1 MIMTDTMT
9 ERAPHKPLR
18 LWPGMLAAAVQFVGI
33 LVAIVYPPA
42 ADLGLLA
49 CAVGALVIILWWL
62 FFSRAR
68 WFERLGVIALLAA
81 VIFAARPLM
90 DKSIL
95 GAGMGVMFPAMSVML
110 MCLTFVIAV
119 IVSRSLARTSRYVV
133 VVAALL
139 LGCGFWAL
147 LRTDGIKNSGGP
159 QLKWRW
165 IPTAEER
172 LLARGADE
180 PTAPPPAPVAPAEVP
195 KAPAATKTVDE
206 KSAPPATPAA
216 AKVEPVRPPVPES
229 PAEWP
234 GFRGPARDGL
244 VRGVRISTDWSASPP
259 VELWHRGIGPG
270 WSSFAVRGDFLY
282 TQEQR
287 GNDEIVAC
295 YKVST
300 GEPVW
305 RHRDPVRF
313 YESNGGAGPRG
324 TPTLDNGRV
333 YSFGATGILNVLD
346 ERTGAVVWS
355 HNVATDTKTKVPMW
369 GFSSSPLIAEGKVIV
384 AAAGTLAGYDL
395 GTGKLQWSGP
405 ARGMSYSSPQRVTIN
420 GVEQVLL
427 LTTPGVISV
436 SPADGKVLWEHAWDG
451 GAIVQPAQ
459 TPDGDILINAIS
471 PTGGQGMRRLA
482 VSQGSGGWAVQ
493 ERWTSTGLKPYFNDF
508 VLHKGYAF
516 GFDGN
521 ILSCID
527 LADGARKWKG
537 GRFGAGQ
544 MLLLPDQDVLLVV
557 SEDGELALVSATP
570 DQFKELGRFPGIE
583 GKTWNHPVLVHD
595 VLLVRN
601 GEEMAA
607 FRLALAD
614 R

>member
-1 MIMTDTMT
+1 MD
-9 ERAPHKPLR
+9 RDLRNPLR
-18 LWPGMLAAAVQFVGI
+18 LWPGVLAAAVQITGI
-33 LVAIVYPPA
+33 LIAIVVPSA
-42 ADLGLLA
+42 GVIGMIGG
-49 CAVGALVIILWWL
+49 AVGALAIIVWWL
-62 FFSRAR
+62 LFSRAR
-68 WFERLGVIALLAA
+68 WYERLGGIAVMAAA
-81 VIFAARPLM
+81 VFAAKPLM

-95 GAGMGVMFPAMSVML
+95 GAGMGIMFPVFAVVF
-110 MCLTFVIAV
+110 MCLGLVAGVVASRRIAV
-119 IVSRSLARTSRYVV
+119 PRLLTMAAAMLLA
-133 VVAALL
+133 
-139 LGCGFWAL
+139 CGFWTL
-147 LRTDGIKNSGGP
+147 VRTDGIKGEGGA
-159 QLKWRW
+159 QFQWRW
-165 IPTAEER
+165 TPTAEER
-172 LLARGADE
+172 LLAQAADE
-180 PTAPPPAPVAPAEVP
+180 PTTPQPAPRAEVSKEPSAP
-195 KAPAATKTVDE
+195 KPADE
-206 KSAPPATPAA
+206 KAALPATAAVAKSEPA
-216 AKVEPVRPPVPES
+216 RPPVPEP

-234 GFRGPARDGL
+234 GFRGLGRDGL
-244 VRGVRISTDWSASPP
+244 VNGVRISTDWSASPP

-295 YKVST
+295 YRVST

-324 TPTLDNGRV
+324 TPTLQDGRV
-333 YSFGATGILNVLD
+333 YAFGATGILNVLD

-355 HNVATDTKTKVPMW
+355 RNVADETKTTVPMW
-369 GFSSSPLIAEGKVIV
+369 GFSSSPLVTDDKVIV
-384 AAAGTLAGYDL
+384 AAAGRLAAYDL
-395 GTGKLQWSGP
+395 VSGKLQWSGP
-405 ARGMSYSSPQRVTIN
+405 SRGGSYSSPHRVAIN
-420 GVEQVLL
+420 GVEQILL
-427 LTTPGVISV
+427 LTAPGVISV
-436 SPADGKVLWEHAWDG
+436 SPADGKLLWEHAWEG

-471 PTGGQGMRRLA
+471 STGGQGMRRLA
-482 VSQGSGGWAVQ
+482 VSPQSGGWSVQ

-508 VLHKGYAF
+508 VLHKGYAY

-527 LADGARKWKG
+527 LSDGTRKWKG

-544 MLLLPDQDVLLVV
+544 MLLLSDQDVLLVV

-583 GKTWNHPVLVHD
+583 GKTWNHPVLVRD

>member
-1 MIMTDTMT
+1 M
-9 ERAPHKPLR
+9 ERESRKPLR
-18 LWPGMLAAAVQFVGI
+18 LWPGVLAAAVQFVGI

-42 ADLGLLA
+42 ADFGLLA

-147 LRTDGIKNSGGP
+147 LRTDGIKGVGGP

-180 PTAPPPAPVAPAEVP
+180 PAPPPPG
-195 KAPAATKTVDE
+195 PAAGTEVAKEPSAAKPANE
-206 KSAPPATPAA
+206 KGALPATPAA
-216 AKVEPVRPPVPES
+216 AKNEPVRSPVPES

-369 GFSSSPLIAEGKVIV
+369 GFSSSPLIVEGKVIV
-384 AAAGTLAGYDL
+384 AAAGTLAAYDL
-395 GTGKLQWSGP
+395 TTGKLQWSGP
-405 ARGMSYSSPQRVTIN
+405 ARGGSYSSPQRVTIN

-427 LTTPGVISV
+427 LTAPGVISV
-436 SPADGKVLWEHAWDG
+436 SPADGKVLWEHAWEG

-459 TPDGDILINAIS
+459 MPDGDILINAIS
-471 PTGGQGMRRLA
+471 PTGGQGMRRLT
-482 VSQGSGGWAVQ
+482 VSQGSGGWTVQ

-527 LADGARKWKG
+527 LADGTRKWKG

-595 VLLVRN
+595 LLLVRN

>member
-1 MIMTDTMT
+1 MD
-9 ERAPHKPLR
+9 RDLRNPLR
-18 LWPGMLAAAVQFVGI
+18 LWPGVLAAAVQITAI
-33 LVAIVYPPA
+33 LIAIVAPSA
-42 ADLGLLA
+42 GVIGMIGG
-49 CAVGALVIILWWL
+49 AVGALAIIVWWL
-62 FFSRAR
+62 LFSRAR
-68 WFERLGVIALLAA
+68 WYERLGGLALMA
-81 VIFAARPLM
+81 VAVFAARPLM

-95 GAGMGVMFPAMSVML
+95 GAGMGIMFPVFAVVF
-110 MCLTFVIAV
+110 MCLGLVAG
-119 IVSRSLARTSRYVV
+119 
-133 VVAALL
+133 VVASRRIALPRL
-139 LGCGFWAL
+139 VTMAVAMVLSCGFWAL
-147 LRTDGIKNSGGP
+147 VRTDGIRGGGGA
-159 QLKWRW
+159 QFQWRW
-165 IPTAEER
+165 TPTAEER
-172 LLARGADE
+172 LLAQAADD
-180 PTAPPPAPVAPAEVP
+180 TPPAVAAPAEVSRESTAP
-195 KAPAATKTVDE
+195 KPADEKAARPATATVTKTE
-206 KSAPPATPAA
+206 PA
-216 AKVEPVRPPVPES
+216 RPPVPEP
-229 PAEWP
+229 PADWP
-234 GFRGPARDGL
+234 GFRGPARNGL
-244 VRGVRISTDWSASPP
+244 VPGVRISTDWSASPP

-287 GNDEIVAC
+287 GNDEIVSC

-324 TPTLDNGRV
+324 TPTLQDGRV
-333 YSFGATGILNVLD
+333 YAFGATGILNVLD
-346 ERTGAVVWS
+346 ERTGAIIWS
-355 HNVATDTKTKVPMW
+355 RNVADETKTKVPMW
-369 GFSSSPLIAEGKVIV
+369 GFSSSPLVTDDKVIV
-384 AAAGTLAGYDL
+384 AAAGRLAAYDL
-395 GTGKLQWSGP
+395 VNGKLQWSGP
-405 ARGMSYSSPQRVTIN
+405 ERGGSYSSPHRVTVN
-420 GVEQVLL
+420 GVEQILL
-427 LTTPGVISV
+427 LTAPGVISV

-451 GAIVQPAQ
+451 GAIVQPAE

-471 PTGGQGMRRLA
+471 STGGQGIRRLA
-482 VSQGSGGWAVQ
+482 VSQQSGGWTVQ

-583 GKTWNHPVLVHD
+583 GKTWNHPVLVRD

-607 FRLALAD
+607 FRLPLAD

>member
-1 MIMTDTMT
+1 MTMNDTT
-9 ERAPHKPLR
+9 PRKPLR
-18 LWPGMLAAAVQFVGI
+18 LWPGVLAAAVQCVGI
-33 LVAIVYPPA
+33 LVVIIAPSQG
-42 ADLGLLA
+42 DLGMIA

-68 WFERLGVIALLAA
+68 WFERLGVIALFAGI
-81 VIFAARPLM
+81 VFAARPAI

-95 GAGMGVMFPAMSVML
+95 GAGMGIMFPAMAVMF
-110 MCLTFVIAV
+110 MSLTFVIGV
-119 IVSRSLARTSRYVV
+119 VVSRRLAQTFRYVA
-133 VVAALL
+133 VVAAIV

-147 LRTDGIKNSGGP
+147 LRTDGIKSAGGP

-180 PTAPPPAPVAPAEVP
+180 PTTPPPAPAAEVSKEPSAPKPAEEKAAVP
-195 KAPAATKTVDE
+195 R
-206 KSAPPATPAA
+206 TPAV
-216 AKVEPVRPPVPES
+216 AKSEPVRPSLTEPR
-229 PAEWP
+229 AEWP
-234 GFRGPARDGL
+234 GFRGPDRNGL
-244 VRGVRISTDWSASPP
+244 VPGVRIATDWSASPP
-259 VELWHRGIGPG
+259 VEIWHRAIGPG

-295 YKVST
+295 YRVST

-355 HNVATDTKTKVPMW
+355 RNVASDMKTNVPMW
-369 GFSSSPLIAEGKVIV
+369 GFSSSPLLGDDKVIV
-384 AAAGTLAGYDL
+384 AAAGTLAAYDL
-395 GTGKLQWSGP
+395 ATGQLRWSGP
-405 ARGMSYSSPQRVTIN
+405 KRGMSYSSPHRVTIN
-420 GVEQVLL
+420 GVEQILL
-427 LTTPGVISV
+427 LTAPGVISV
-436 SPADGKVLWEHAWDG
+436 SPADGKALWEHAWEG

-459 TPDGDILINAIS
+459 IPDGDILINAIS
-471 PTGGQGMRRLA
+471 ATGGQGMRRLA
-482 VSQGSGGWAVQ
+482 VSQGSGGWTVQ

-508 VLHKGYAF
+508 VVHKNYAF

-527 LADGARKWKG
+527 LTDGTRKWKG

-583 GKTWNHPVLVHD
+583 GKTWNHPVLVRD

-607 FRLALAD
+607 FRLALVD